1 MLSLTRKTEYG
12 LIAACHLARAG
23 DLIVSARDVAEKYAI
38 PLPLLMNVLKT
49 LNRRGLVES
58 VRGAH
63 GGYTLAQPAEQISLE
78 ALIEAIEGPVRLVR
92 CAPAAVVP
100 HPCGSPERPVT
111 AGRGEAEWEAECEL
125 MCSCP
130 VRHPLHRLHERLRG
144 FLAEVTVADVA
155 FDASFAGGDGPY
167 QLTRMLTGK

>member
-12 LIAACHLARAG
+12 LIAVCHLARAG
-23 DLIVSARDVAEKYAI
+23 DLIVSARDIAAKYTI

-63 GGYTLAQPAEQISLE
+63 GGYTLASPAERITLE
-78 ALIEAIEGPVRLVR
+78 ALIEAIEERPVRLVR
-92 CAPAAVVP
+92 CAPVGEHGVGESA
-100 HPCGSPERPVT
+100 RT
-111 AGRGEAEWEAECEL
+111 GRCEDADGGEADCEL
-125 MCSCP
+125 LCTCP
-130 VRHPLHRLHERLRG
+130 VRHPLHRLQERLRS

-155 FDASFAGGDGPY
+155 FDAAFAGGDGPY
-167 QLTRMLTGK
+167 RLTRSS